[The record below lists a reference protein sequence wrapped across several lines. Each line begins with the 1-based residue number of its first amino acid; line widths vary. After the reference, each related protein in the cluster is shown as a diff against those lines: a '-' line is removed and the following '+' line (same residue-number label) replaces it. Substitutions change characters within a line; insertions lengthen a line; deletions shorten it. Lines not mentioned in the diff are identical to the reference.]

1 MKITASGAFF
11 VFFAQRK
18 ITAVALVFLLLV
30 LSSALLAPW
39 IAPYDPLAMNAI
51 DRLKPPDATHWFGTD
66 HAGRDLL
73 SRVIFGAR
81 MALLTG
87 FGVVVIALV
96 FGVLLGTLSAY
107 FPPLGLVLMRVV
119 DVLMGI
125 PALLLALAF
134 VVILGKGLFNS
145 MIAVGAIYV
154 TSTARITYGLTR
166 KIVAET
172 YIEAITSIGAG
183 HARILWRHILPNLLS
198 PLMVQA
204 TFIFAF
210 AQLSAASLD
219 FLGLGLPPDV
229 PSWGNMVAETR
240 RYITRA
246 PWLLMFPGAA
256 IILTVF
262 SLNLVGDALR
272 DRLDPRFKDDLIKW

>member
-1 MKITASGAFF
+1 MRALVLFLTPFG
-11 VFFAQRK
+11 QRK
-18 ITAVALVFLLLV
+18 VAGFGLAFLVIV
-30 LSSALLAPW
+30 VSAALLAPW
-39 IAPYDPLAMNAI
+39 VAPFDPLAMDALA
-51 DRLKPPDATHWFGTD
+51 RLSPPSAEHWFGTD
-66 HAGRDLL
+66 HAGRDLFA
-73 SRVIFGAR
+73 RVIYGAR
-81 MALLTG
+81 MALVTG
-87 FGVVVIALV
+87 IGVVVIALF

-107 FPPLGLVLMRVV
+107 FPRLGLVLMRIV

-145 MIAVGAIYV
+145 MIAVGAIYL
-154 TSTARITYGLTR
+154 TTTARITYGLTR
-166 KIVAET
+166 KVVAET
-172 YIEAITSIGAG
+172 YIEAITSLGAG
-183 HARILWRHILPNLLS
+183 HARILRRHVLPNLVS

-229 PSWGNMVAETR
+229 PSWGNMIAETR

-262 SLNLVGDALR
+262 SLNLVGDVLR
-272 DRLDPRFKDDLIKW
+272 DRLDPRFKDDLAKW

>member
-1 MKITASGAFF
+1 MSAVIEFLTP
-11 VFFAQRK
+11 FAQRK
-18 ITAVALVFLLLV
+18 VAGFGLAFLVVVLV
-30 LSSALLAPW
+30 AALLAPW
-39 IAPYDPLAMNAI
+39 ITPYDPLQIDAMA
-51 DRLKPPDATHWFGTD
+51 RLAPPSAEHWFGTD
-66 HAGRDLL
+66 HAGRDLF
-73 SRVIFGAR
+73 SRVIYGAR

-87 FGVVVIALV
+87 AGVVVIALV

-107 FPPLGLVLMRVV
+107 FPSLGMVLMRVV

-125 PALLLALAF
+125 PALLLALAL
-134 VVILGKGLFNS
+134 VVILGKGLYNS

-154 TSTARITYGLTR
+154 TATARIIYGLTR
-166 KIVAET
+166 KITAET
-172 YIEAITSIGAG
+172 YIEAVTSLGAG
-183 HARILWRHILPNLLS
+183 HWRIIRRHILPNLVS

-229 PSWGNMVAETR
+229 PSWGNMIAETR

-246 PWLLMFPGAA
+246 PGLLMFPGAA

-262 SLNLVGDALR
+262 SLNLVGDVLR
-272 DRLDPRFKDDLIKW
+272 DRLDPRFKDDLAKW

>member
-1 MKITASGAFF
+1 VARFLRPFAGRKVAAFG
-11 VFFAQRK
+11 
-18 ITAVALVFLLLV
+18 LVFIGV
-30 LSSALLAPW
+30 VAVCAALAPW
-39 IAPYDPLAMNAI
+39 ISPFDPTEMNAI
-51 DRLKPPDATHWFGTD
+51 ERLQPPSAAHWFGTD
-66 HAGRDLL
+66 HAGRDLF
-73 SRVIFGAR
+73 SRVVYGAR

-107 FPPLGLVLMRVV
+107 FPLLGLALMRIV

-125 PALLLALAF
+125 PALLLALAL
-134 VVILGKGLFNS
+134 VVILGKGLFNA

-154 TSTARITYGLTR
+154 TTTARITFGLTR

-172 YIEAITSIGAG
+172 YIEAVTSLGAG
-183 HARILWRHILPNLLS
+183 HMRVLAGHVLPNLVS

-210 AQLSAASLD
+210 SQLSVASLD

-246 PWLLMFPGAA
+246 PWLLMFPGGA

-262 SLNLVGDALR
+262 SLNLVGDVLR
-272 DRLDPRFKDDLIKW
+272 DRLDPRFKDELVK

>member
-1 MKITASGAFF
+1 MNAVATFLAP
-11 VFFAQRK
+11 FAQRK
-18 ITAVALVFLLLV
+18 VAAVGLFIITVIIIAAV
-30 LSSALLAPW
+30 LAPW
-39 IAPYDPLAMNAI
+39 IVPYDPLAMDALARLTPPNAE
-51 DRLKPPDATHWFGTD
+51 HWFGTD
-66 HAGRDLL
+66 HAGRDLF
-73 SRVIFGAR
+73 SRVIYGAR
-81 MALLTG
+81 MALVTG
-87 FGVVVIALV
+87 IGVVIIALV
-96 FGVLLGTLSAY
+96 FGVLLGMLSAY
-107 FPPLGLVLMRVV
+107 FPLLGLVLMRVV

-134 VVILGKGLFNS
+134 VVIIGKGLFNS

-154 TSTARITYGLTR
+154 TTTARITYGLTR
-166 KIVAET
+166 KVVAEA
-172 YIEAITSIGAG
+172 YIEAITSLGAG
-183 HARILWRHILPNLLS
+183 HFRILWRHVLPNLLS

-262 SLNLVGDALR
+262 SLNLVGDVLR
-272 DRLDPRFKDDLIKW
+272 DRLDPRFKDDLVKW

>member
-1 MKITASGAFF
+1 MKPALKQFF
-11 VFFAQRK
+11 ILFARRK
-18 ITAVALVFLLLV
+18 VAAVGLLFLLLV
-30 LSSALLAPW
+30 FTSALLAPW
-39 IAPYDPLAMNAI
+39 IVPYDPLEMNAI
-51 DRLKPPDATHWFGTD
+51 ARLSPPDSSHWFGTD

-73 SRVIFGAR
+73 SRVIYGAR
-81 MALLTG
+81 MALVIG
-87 FGVVVIALV
+87 VGVVVIALV

-107 FPPLGLVLMRVV
+107 FPPLGMLLMRVV

-145 MIAVGAIYV
+145 MIAIGAIYV
-154 TSTARITYGLTR
+154 TSTARITYGLSR

-172 YIEAITSIGAG
+172 YIEAITSLGAS
-183 HARILWRHILPNLLS
+183 HARILWRHVLPNLLS

-262 SLNLVGDALR
+262 SLNLVGDVLR

>member
-1 MKITASGAFF
+1 MRALVLFLTPFG
-11 VFFAQRK
+11 QRK
-18 ITAVALVFLLLV
+18 VAGFGLAFLLIV
-30 LSSALLAPW
+30 VSAALLAPW
-39 IAPYDPLAMNAI
+39 VAPYDPLAMDALA
-51 DRLKPPDATHWFGTD
+51 RLSPPSAEHWFGTD
-66 HAGRDLL
+66 HAGRDLFA
-73 SRVIFGAR
+73 RVIYGAR
-81 MALLTG
+81 MALVTG
-87 FGVVVIALV
+87 IGVVVIALF

-107 FPPLGLVLMRVV
+107 FPRLGLVLMRIV

-145 MIAVGAIYV
+145 MIAVGAIYL
-154 TSTARITYGLTR
+154 TTTARITYGLTR
-166 KIVAET
+166 KVVAET
-172 YIEAITSIGAG
+172 YIEAITSLGAG
-183 HARILWRHILPNLLS
+183 HARILRRHVLPNLVS

-229 PSWGNMVAETR
+229 PSWGNMIAETR

-262 SLNLVGDALR
+262 SLNLVGDVLR
-272 DRLDPRFKDDLIKW
+272 DRLDPRFKDDLAKW

>member
-1 MKITASGAFF
+1 MRAVLDFLSLFRQRW
-11 VFFAQRK
+11 FA
-18 ITAVALVFLLLV
+18 AVGLIVIIMIVIA
-30 LSSALLAPW
+30 ALLAPL
-39 IAPYDPLAMNAI
+39 IAPHDPLEINALN
-51 DRLKPPDATHWFGTD
+51 RLIPPNAAHWFGTD
-66 HAGRDLL
+66 HAGRDLF
-73 SRVIFGAR
+73 SRVVYGAR

-87 FGVVVIALV
+87 IGVVVIALV

-107 FPPLGLVLMRVV
+107 YPTLGLVLMRIV

-134 VVILGKGLFNS
+134 VVVLGKGLLNS

-154 TSTARITYGLTR
+154 TTTARITYGLTR

-172 YIEAITSIGAG
+172 YIEAVTSLGADDL
-183 HARILWRHILPNLLS
+183 RILWRHVLPNLVS

-210 AQLSAASLD
+210 AQLSTASLD

-246 PWLLMFPGAA
+246 PWLLMFPGGA

-262 SLNLVGDALR
+262 ALNLVGDVLR
-272 DRLDPRFKDDLIKW
+272 DRLDPRFKDDLTKW

>member
-1 MKITASGAFF
+1 VSAVLEFLAPFATRKVAAFGLAF
-11 VFFAQRK
+11 LIVVL
-18 ITAVALVFLLLV
+18 VA
-30 LSSALLAPW
+30 ALLAPW
-39 IAPYDPLAMNAI
+39 IVPYDPQQIDAIARLSPPNA
-51 DRLKPPDATHWFGTD
+51 AHWFGTD
-66 HAGRDLL
+66 HAGRDLF
-73 SRVIFGAR
+73 SRVIYGAR

-87 FGVVVIALV
+87 AGVVIIALV

-107 FPPLGLVLMRVV
+107 FPRLGMVLMRVV

-125 PALLLALAF
+125 PALLLALAL

-145 MIAVGAIYV
+145 MIAVGAIYI
-154 TSTARITYGLTR
+154 TTTARITYGLTR
-166 KIVAET
+166 KVTAET
-172 YIEAITSIGAG
+172 YIEAVTSLGAG
-183 HARILWRHILPNLLS
+183 HWRIIRRHVLPNLVS

-229 PSWGNMVAETR
+229 PSWGNMIAETR

-246 PWLLMFPGAA
+246 PGLLMFPGAA

-262 SLNLVGDALR
+262 SLNLVGDVLR
-272 DRLDPRFKDDLIKW
+272 DRLDPRFKDDLAKW

>member
-1 MKITASGAFF
+1 MRVLVLFLTPFG
-11 VFFAQRK
+11 QRK
-18 ITAVALVFLLLV
+18 VAAFGLAFLVLVALA
-30 LSSALLAPW
+30 ALLAPW
-39 IAPYDPLAMNAI
+39 LAPYDPLAMDALA
-51 DRLKPPDATHWFGTD
+51 RLAPPSAEHWFGTD
-66 HAGRDLL
+66 HAGRDLF
-73 SRVIFGAR
+73 SRVIYGAR
-81 MALLTG
+81 MALVTG
-87 FGVVVIALV
+87 IGVVVIALV

-107 FPPLGLVLMRVV
+107 FPRLGMILMRIV

-145 MIAVGAIYV
+145 MIAVGAIYL
-154 TSTARITYGLTR
+154 TTTARITYGLTR
-166 KIVAET
+166 KVAAES
-172 YIEAITSIGAG
+172 YIEAITSLGAG
-183 HARILWRHILPNLLS
+183 HFLVLRRHVLPNLVS

-229 PSWGNMVAETR
+229 PSWGNMIAETR

-262 SLNLVGDALR
+262 SLNLVGDVLR
-272 DRLDPRFKDDLIKW
+272 DRLDPRFKDDLAKW

>member
-1 MKITASGAFF
+1 MNALRAFLRP
-11 VFFAQRK
+11 FAQRK
-18 ITAVALVFLLLV
+18 VAAFGLIFATVVVVGAV
-30 LSSALLAPW
+30 LAPW
-39 IAPYDPLAMNAI
+39 IAPYDPVAMNAI
-51 DRLKPPDATHWFGTD
+51 DRLQPPSATYWFGTD
-66 HAGRDLL
+66 HAGRDLF
-73 SRVIFGAR
+73 SRVIYGAR

-96 FGVLLGTLSAY
+96 FGVALGALSAY
-107 FPPLGLVLMRVV
+107 FPLLGLVLMRVV

-125 PALLLALAF
+125 PALLLALAL

-154 TSTARITYGLTR
+154 TTTARITFGLTR

-172 YIEAITSIGAG
+172 YVEAITSLGAS
-183 HARILWRHILPNLLS
+183 HARILLRHVLPNLAS

-246 PWLLMFPGAA
+246 PWLLMFPGGA

-262 SLNLVGDALR
+262 SLNLVGDVLR
-272 DRLDPRFKDDLIKW
+272 DRLDPRFKDDLVKW

>member
-1 MKITASGAFF
+1 MSAVIEFLTP
-11 VFFAQRK
+11 FAQRK
-18 ITAVALVFLLLV
+18 VAAFGLAFLLV
-30 LSSALLAPW
+30 VVIAALLAPW
-39 IAPYDPLAMNAI
+39 ITPYDPLQIDAI
-51 DRLKPPDATHWFGTD
+51 ARLAPPSAEHWFGTD
-66 HAGRDLL
+66 HAGRDLF
-73 SRVIFGAR
+73 SRVIYGAR

-87 FGVVVIALV
+87 AGVVVIALV

-107 FPPLGLVLMRVV
+107 FPTLGLVLMRVV

-154 TSTARITYGLTR
+154 TTTARITYGLTR
-166 KIVAET
+166 KVVAET
-172 YIEAITSIGAG
+172 YIEAITSLGASHG
-183 HARILWRHILPNLLS
+183 RILGRHVLPNLIS

-262 SLNLVGDALR
+262 SLNLVGDVLR
-272 DRLDPRFKDDLIKW
+272 DRLDPRFKDDLAKW

>member
-1 MKITASGAFF
+1 VSAVLQFLMPFR
-11 VFFAQRK
+11 QRK
-18 ITAVALVFLLLV
+18 VAAFGLAFIVVV
-30 LSSALLAPW
+30 LFAAILAPW
-39 IAPYDPLAMNAI
+39 IVPYDPQQIDAI
-51 DRLKPPDATHWFGTD
+51 ARLSPPSAAHWFGTD
-66 HAGRDLL
+66 HAGRDLF
-73 SRVIFGAR
+73 SRVIYGAR

-87 FGVVVIALV
+87 AGVVVIALV
-96 FGVLLGTLSAY
+96 LGVLLGTLSAY
-107 FPPLGLVLMRVV
+107 FPKLGMVLMRVV

-125 PALLLALAF
+125 PALLLALAL

-154 TSTARITYGLTR
+154 TTTARITYGLTR
-166 KIVAET
+166 KITAET
-172 YIEAITSIGAG
+172 YIEAVTSLGAG
-183 HARILWRHILPNLLS
+183 DLRIIWRHVLPNLIS

-229 PSWGNMVAETR
+229 PSWGNMIAETR

-246 PWLLMFPGAA
+246 PGLLMFPGAA

-262 SLNLVGDALR
+262 SLNLVGDVLR
-272 DRLDPRFKDDLIKW
+272 DRLDPRFKDDLAK

>member
-1 MKITASGAFF
+1 MFLSPFRARKVAALGLVILVVMLFCALFAPLIVPHDPNAMQASA
-11 VFFAQRK
+11 
-18 ITAVALVFLLLV
+18 
-30 LSSALLAPW
+30 
-39 IAPYDPLAMNAI
+39 
-51 DRLKPPDATHWFGTD
+51 RLRPPDAEFWFGTD
-66 HAGRDLL
+66 HAGRDLF
-73 SRVIFGAR
+73 SRVVYGAR
-81 MALLTG
+81 MALITG
-87 FGVVVIALV
+87 VGVVVIALV

-107 FPPLGLVLMRVV
+107 FPNLGIVLMRLV

-134 VVILGKGLFNS
+134 VVVLGKGLFNS
-145 MIAVGAIYV
+145 MIAVGAIYI
-154 TSTARITYGLTR
+154 TTTARITYGLSR
-166 KIVAET
+166 KIASET
-172 YIEAITSIGAG
+172 YIEAITSLGAG
-183 HARILWRHILPNLLS
+183 HPRILWHHVMPNLVS
-198 PLMVQA
+198 PLIVQA

-246 PWLLMFPGAA
+246 PWLLMFPGGA

-262 SLNLVGDALR
+262 ALNLVGDVMR
-272 DRLDPRFKDDLIKW
+272 DRLDPRFKDDLARW

>member
-1 MKITASGAFF
+1 MNALLGFLRPFTRRKVAAFG
-11 VFFAQRK
+11 
-18 ITAVALVFLLLV
+18 LVFAILV
-30 LSSALLAPW
+30 VIGATLAPW
-39 IAPYDPLAMNAI
+39 IAPYNPLAMNAI
-51 DRLKPPDATHWFGTD
+51 DRLQPPGAQHWFGTD
-66 HAGRDLL
+66 HAGRDLF
-73 SRVIFGAR
+73 SRVVYGAR
-81 MALLTG
+81 MALVTG

-96 FGVLLGTLSAY
+96 FGVALGTLSAY
-107 FPPLGLVLMRVV
+107 FPLLGLVLMRVV

-125 PALLLALAF
+125 PALLLALAL
-134 VVILGKGLFNS
+134 VVILGKGLFNA
-145 MIAVGAIYV
+145 MIAVGAIYI
-154 TSTARITYGLTR
+154 TTTARITFGLTR

-172 YIEAITSIGAG
+172 YIEAITSLGAS
-183 HARILWRHILPNLLS
+183 HARILLRHVLPNLAS

-246 PWLLMFPGAA
+246 PWLLMFPGGA

-262 SLNLVGDALR
+262 SLNLVGDVLR
-272 DRLDPRFKDDLIKW
+272 DRLDPRFKDDLVKW

>member
-1 MKITASGAFF
+1 MRPLVLFLTP
-11 VFFAQRK
+11 FAQRK
-18 ITAVALVFLLLV
+18 VAAFGLAFLVV
-30 LSSALLAPW
+30 VVSAAALAPW
-39 IAPYDPLAMNAI
+39 IAPYDPLAMDALARLTPPNAE
-51 DRLKPPDATHWFGTD
+51 HWFGTD
-66 HAGRDLL
+66 HAGRDLF
-73 SRVIFGAR
+73 SRVIYGAR

-107 FPPLGLVLMRVV
+107 FPRLGLVLMRIV

-145 MIAVGAIYV
+145 MIAVGAIYI
-154 TSTARITYGLTR
+154 TTTARITYGLTR

-172 YIEAITSIGAG
+172 YIEAVTSLGAG
-183 HARILWRHILPNLLS
+183 HFRILRRHVLPNLVS
-198 PLMVQA
+198 PLIVQA

-229 PSWGNMVAETR
+229 PSWGNMIAETR

-246 PWLLMFPGAA
+246 PWLLTFPGAA

-262 SLNLVGDALR
+262 SFNLVGDVLR
-272 DRLDPRFKDDLIKW
+272 DRLDPRFKDDLSKW

>member
-1 MKITASGAFF
+1 MSAVVEFLTP
-11 VFFAQRK
+11 FAQRK
-18 ITAVALVFLLLV
+18 VAGFGLAFLTVVLVAAV
-30 LSSALLAPW
+30 LAPW
-39 IAPYDPLAMNAI
+39 ITPYDPLQIDAMARLTPPNAE
-51 DRLKPPDATHWFGTD
+51 HWFGTD
-66 HAGRDLL
+66 HAGRDLF
-73 SRVIFGAR
+73 SRVIYGAR

-87 FGVVVIALV
+87 AGVVVIALV

-107 FPPLGLVLMRVV
+107 FPRLGLVLMRVV

-125 PALLLALAF
+125 PALLLALAL

-154 TSTARITYGLTR
+154 TATARITYGLTR
-166 KIVAET
+166 KITAET
-172 YIEAITSIGAG
+172 YIEAVTSVGAG
-183 HARILWRHILPNLLS
+183 HWRIIRRHILPNLLS

-229 PSWGNMVAETR
+229 PSWGNMIAETR

-246 PWLLMFPGAA
+246 PGLLMVPGAA

-262 SLNLVGDALR
+262 SLNLVGDVLR
-272 DRLDPRFKDDLIKW
+272 DRLDPRFKDDLAKW

>member
-1 MKITASGAFF
+1 MQTLADMLDLFTR
-11 VFFAQRK
+11 RK
-18 ITAVALVFLLLV
+18 VAGFGLLFLLV
-30 LSSALLAPW
+30 VFGCALFAPW
-39 IAPYDPLAMNAI
+39 IVPYDPLAMDAI
-51 DRLKPPDATHWFGTD
+51 ARLSPPDSGHLFGTD
-66 HAGRDLL
+66 HAGRDLF
-73 SRVIFGAR
+73 SRVIYGAR

-87 FGVVVIALV
+87 IGVVVIALV

-107 FPPLGLVLMRVV
+107 FPLLGMVLMRVV

-125 PALLLALAF
+125 PALLLALAL

-145 MIAVGAIYV
+145 MLAVGAIYI

-172 YIEAITSIGAG
+172 YIEAITAAGAG
-183 HARILWRHILPNLLS
+183 SARILWRHVLPNLLS

-210 AQLSAASLD
+210 AQLSTASLD

-246 PWLLMFPGAA
+246 PWLLMFPGGA

-262 SLNLVGDALR
+262 ALNLVGDVLR
-272 DRLDPRFKDDLIKW
+272 DRLDPRFKDDLSRW

>member
-1 MKITASGAFF
+1 MKPLILFLTPFG
-11 VFFAQRK
+11 QRK
-18 ITAVALVFLLLV
+18 VAAFGLIILTVV
-30 LSSALLAPW
+30 LICALLAPW
-39 IAPYDPLAMNAI
+39 IAPYDPLEMNARA
-51 DRLKPPDATHWFGTD
+51 RLSPPTAEYWLGTD

-73 SRVIFGAR
+73 SRVIYGAR

-87 FGVVVIALV
+87 TGVVIIALV

-107 FPPLGLVLMRVV
+107 FPRLGLVLMRIV

-125 PALLLALAF
+125 PALLLALAL
-134 VVILGKGLFNS
+134 VVILGKGLFNA
-145 MIAVGAIYV
+145 MLAVGAIYI
-154 TSTARITYGLTR
+154 TTTARITYGLTR

-172 YIEAITSIGAG
+172 YIEAITSLGAG
-183 HARILWRHILPNLLS
+183 DLRIIWRHVLPNLIS

-210 AQLSAASLD
+210 AQLSTASLD

-262 SLNLVGDALR
+262 SLNLVGDVLR
-272 DRLDPRFKDDLIKW
+272 DRLDPRFKDDLTKW

>member
-1 MKITASGAFF
+1 M
-11 VFFAQRK
+11 
-18 ITAVALVFLLLV
+18 TAVLDFLSLFRQRWFAAVGLIV
-30 LSSALLAPW
+30 IIAIVIAALLAPL
-39 IAPYDPLAMNAI
+39 IAPYDPLEIDALNRLIPPNAE
-51 DRLKPPDATHWFGTD
+51 HWFGTD
-66 HAGRDLL
+66 HAGRDLF
-73 SRVIFGAR
+73 SRVIYGAR

-87 FGVVVIALV
+87 IGVVVIALV

-107 FPPLGLVLMRVV
+107 YPTLGLVLMRIV

-134 VVILGKGLFNS
+134 VVILGKGLLNS

-154 TSTARITYGLTR
+154 TTTARITYGLTR

-172 YIEAITSIGAG
+172 YIEAVTSLGAG
-183 HARILWRHILPNLLS
+183 DLRILWRHVLPNLVS

-210 AQLSAASLD
+210 AQLSTASLD

-246 PWLLMFPGAA
+246 PWLLMFPGGA

-262 SLNLVGDALR
+262 ALNLVGDVLR
-272 DRLDPRFKDDLIKW
+272 DRLDPRFKDDLTKW

>member
-1 MKITASGAFF
+1 MRPLIRFLTP
-11 VFFAQRK
+11 FAQRK
-18 ITAVALVFLLLV
+18 IAGIGLVIILV
-30 LSSALLAPW
+30 MLACALLAPW
-39 IAPYDPLAMNAI
+39 IAPYDPGAMDAAG
-51 DRLKPPDATHWFGTD
+51 RLSPPSAEHWFGTD
-66 HAGRDLL
+66 HTGRDLF
-73 SRVIFGAR
+73 SRVIYGAR

-87 FGVVVIALV
+87 TGVVVIALF
-96 FGVLLGTLSAY
+96 FGVLLGMLSAY
-107 FPPLGLVLMRVV
+107 FPRLGLVLMRLV

-145 MIAVGAIYV
+145 MIAVGAIYI
-154 TSTARITYGLTR
+154 TTTARITYGLSR

-172 YIEAITSIGAG
+172 YIEAITSLGAG
-183 HARILWRHILPNLLS
+183 DLRILWRHVLPNLIS

-262 SLNLVGDALR
+262 SLNLVGDVLR
-272 DRLDPRFKDDLIKW
+272 DRLDPRFKDDLAKW

>member
-1 MKITASGAFF
+1 M
-11 VFFAQRK
+11 
-18 ITAVALVFLLLV
+18 TAVFDFLSLFRHRWLAAIGLVIILIIV
-30 LSSALLAPW
+30 VAAILAPW
-39 IAPYDPLAMNAI
+39 ITPFDPLKIDAIARLTPPNAE
-51 DRLKPPDATHWFGTD
+51 HWFGTD
-66 HAGRDLL
+66 HAGRDLF
-73 SRVIFGAR
+73 SRVIYGAR
-81 MALLTG
+81 MALITG
-87 FGVVVIALV
+87 IGVVTIALS
-96 FGVLLGTLSAY
+96 FGVLLGILSAY
-107 FPPLGLVLMRVV
+107 YPPLGLVLMRVV

-134 VVILGKGLFNS
+134 VVVLGKGLFNS

-154 TSTARITYGLTR
+154 TTTARITYGLTR

-172 YIEAITSIGAG
+172 YIEAVTSLGASDL
-183 HARILWRHILPNLLS
+183 RIMRRHVLPNLVS

-210 AQLSAASLD
+210 AQLSTASLD

-246 PWLLMFPGAA
+246 PWLLMFPGGA

-272 DRLDPRFKDDLIKW
+272 DRLDPRFKDDLAKW

>member
-1 MKITASGAFF
+1 VSAVLEFLTPFR
-11 VFFAQRK
+11 QRK
-18 ITAVALVFLLLV
+18 LAAFGLVFMVIVLLA
-30 LSSALLAPW
+30 ALLAPW
-39 IAPYDPLAMNAI
+39 VAPYDPLQI
-51 DRLKPPDATHWFGTD
+51 DALARLSPPSAAHWFGTD
-66 HAGRDLL
+66 HAGRDLF
-73 SRVIFGAR
+73 SRVIYGAR

-87 FGVVVIALV
+87 AGVVVIALV

-107 FPPLGLVLMRVV
+107 FPGLGMVLMRIV

-125 PALLLALAF
+125 PALLLALAL

-154 TSTARITYGLTR
+154 TSTARITYGLSR
-166 KIVAET
+166 KVVAET
-172 YIEAITSIGAG
+172 YIEAVTSLGAS
-183 HARILWRHILPNLLS
+183 HWRIIRRHILPNLLS

-229 PSWGNMVAETR
+229 PSWGNMIAETT

-246 PWLLMFPGAA
+246 PGLLMVPGAA

-262 SLNLVGDALR
+262 SLNLVGDVLR
-272 DRLDPRFKDDLIKW
+272 DRLDPRFKDDLAKW

>member
-1 MKITASGAFF
+1 MSSITAFLAP
-11 VFFAQRK
+11 FAQRK
-18 ITAVALVFLLLV
+18 VAAVGLFIITVIIIAAV
-30 LSSALLAPW
+30 LAPW
-39 IAPYDPLAMNAI
+39 IVPYDPLAMDALARLTPPNAE
-51 DRLKPPDATHWFGTD
+51 HWFGTD
-66 HAGRDLL
+66 HAGRDLF
-73 SRVIFGAR
+73 SRVIYGAR
-81 MALLTG
+81 MALVTG
-87 FGVVVIALV
+87 IGVVIIALV
-96 FGVLLGTLSAY
+96 FGVLLGMLSAY
-107 FPPLGLVLMRVV
+107 FPLLGLVLMRVV

-134 VVILGKGLFNS
+134 VVIIGKGLFNS

-154 TSTARITYGLTR
+154 TTTARITYGLTR
-166 KIVAET
+166 KVVAEA
-172 YIEAITSIGAG
+172 YIEAITSLGAG
-183 HARILWRHILPNLLS
+183 HFRILWHHVLPNLLS

-262 SLNLVGDALR
+262 SLNLVGDVLR
-272 DRLDPRFKDDLIKW
+272 DRLDPRFKDDLVKW

>member
-1 MKITASGAFF
+1 MSAVLEFLAPFG
-11 VFFAQRK
+11 QRK
-18 ITAVALVFLLLV
+18 VAGFGLAFLLVV
-30 LSSALLAPW
+30 LFAAVLAPW
-39 IAPYDPLAMNAI
+39 IVPYDPQQIDAIARLAPPNAE
-51 DRLKPPDATHWFGTD
+51 HWFGTD
-66 HAGRDLL
+66 HAGRDLF
-73 SRVIFGAR
+73 SRVIYGAR

-87 FGVVVIALV
+87 TGVVIIALT

-107 FPPLGLVLMRVV
+107 FPRLGMVLMRIV

-125 PALLLALAF
+125 PALLLALAL

-145 MIAVGAIYV
+145 MIAVGAIYI
-154 TSTARITYGLTR
+154 TTTARITYGLTR
-166 KIVAET
+166 KITAET
-172 YIEAITSIGAG
+172 YIEAVTSLGAG
-183 HARILWRHILPNLLS
+183 HWRIIWRHVLPNLVS

-229 PSWGNMVAETR
+229 PSWGNMIAETR

-262 SLNLVGDALR
+262 SLNLVGDVLR
-272 DRLDPRFKDDLIKW
+272 DRLDPRFKDDLAKW

>member
-1 MKITASGAFF
+1 MRAMLHFLKP
-11 VFFAQRK
+11 FADRK
-18 ITAVALVFLLLV
+18 IAAVGLFFIFVMLVCALF
-30 LSSALLAPW
+30 APW
-39 IAPYDPLAMNAI
+39 IAPYDPGAI
-51 DRLKPPDATHWFGTD
+51 DAMGRLSPPSAEHWFGTD
-66 HAGRDLL
+66 HAGRDLF
-73 SRVIFGAR
+73 SRVIYGAR

-87 FGVVVIALV
+87 TGVVVIALV
-96 FGVLLGTLSAY
+96 FGVLLGALSAY
-107 FPPLGLVLMRVV
+107 FPRLGLVLMRLV

-154 TSTARITYGLTR
+154 TTTARITYGLSR

-172 YIEAITSIGAG
+172 YIEAITSLGAS
-183 HARILWRHILPNLLS
+183 HLRILWHHILPNLLS

-219 FLGLGLPPDV
+219 FLGLGLPPDI

-262 SLNLVGDALR
+262 SLNLVGDVLR
-272 DRLDPRFKDDLIKW
+272 DRLDPRFKDDLTKW

>member
-1 MKITASGAFF
+1 M
-11 VFFAQRK
+11 
-18 ITAVALVFLLLV
+18 TAVLDFLSLFRQRWFAAIGLVV
-30 LSSALLAPW
+30 IIVIVIAALLAPI
-39 IAPYDPLAMNAI
+39 IAPYDPLEINALN
-51 DRLKPPDATHWFGTD
+51 RLIPPNAEYWFGTD
-66 HAGRDLL
+66 HAGRDLF
-73 SRVIFGAR
+73 SRVIYGAR

-87 FGVVVIALV
+87 IGVVVIALV
-96 FGVLLGTLSAY
+96 FGVILGTLSAY
-107 FPPLGLVLMRVV
+107 YPTLGLILMRVV

-134 VVILGKGLFNS
+134 VVVLGKGLLNS

-154 TSTARITYGLTR
+154 TTTARITYGLTR

-172 YIEAITSIGAG
+172 YIEAVTSLGAG
-183 HARILWRHILPNLLS
+183 DLRILWRHVLPNLVS

-210 AQLSAASLD
+210 AQLSTASLD

-246 PWLLMFPGAA
+246 PWLLMFPGGA

-262 SLNLVGDALR
+262 SLNLVGDVLR
-272 DRLDPRFKDDLIKW
+272 DRLDPRFKDDLAKW

>member
-1 MKITASGAFF
+1 MSAVVDFLTP
-11 VFFAQRK
+11 FAQRK
-18 ITAVALVFLLLV
+18 VAGFGLAFLLVVLV
-30 LSSALLAPW
+30 AAVLAPW
-39 IAPYDPLAMNAI
+39 ITPYDPQQIDAVARLA
-51 DRLKPPDATHWFGTD
+51 PPSAEHWFGTD
-66 HAGRDLL
+66 HAGRDLF
-73 SRVIFGAR
+73 SRVIYGAR

-87 FGVVVIALV
+87 AGVVLIALV

-107 FPPLGLVLMRVV
+107 FPTLGMVLMRIV

-125 PALLLALAF
+125 PALLLALAL

-166 KIVAET
+166 KVVAET
-172 YIEAITSIGAG
+172 YIEAVTSLGAG
-183 HARILWRHILPNLLS
+183 HWRIIRRHILPNLIS

-229 PSWGNMVAETR
+229 PSWGNMIAETR

-246 PWLLMFPGAA
+246 PGLLMFPGAA

-262 SLNLVGDALR
+262 SLNLVGDVLR
-272 DRLDPRFKDDLIKW
+272 DRLDPRFKDDLVK

>member
-1 MKITASGAFF
+1 M
-11 VFFAQRK
+11 
-18 ITAVALVFLLLV
+18 TAVLDFLSLFRQRWFAAIGLIV
-30 LSSALLAPW
+30 IIVIVIAALLAPL
-39 IAPYDPLAMNAI
+39 IAPYDPLEFNALN
-51 DRLKPPDATHWFGTD
+51 RLIPPNAEHLFGTD
-66 HAGRDLL
+66 HAGRDLF

-87 FGVVVIALV
+87 IGVVVIALV

-107 FPPLGLVLMRVV
+107 YPTLGLVLMRIV

-134 VVILGKGLFNS
+134 VVILGKGLLNS

-154 TSTARITYGLTR
+154 TTTARITYGLTR

-172 YIEAITSIGAG
+172 YIEAVTSLGAG
-183 HARILWRHILPNLLS
+183 DLRILWRHVLPNLVS

-210 AQLSAASLD
+210 AQLSTASLD

-246 PWLLMFPGAA
+246 PWLLMFPGGA

-262 SLNLVGDALR
+262 ALNLVGDVLR
-272 DRLDPRFKDDLIKW
+272 DRLDPRFKDDLAKW

>member
-1 MKITASGAFF
+1 MSAVVEFLEPFG
-11 VFFAQRK
+11 QRK
-18 ITAVALVFLLLV
+18 VAAFGLAFLVVVLV
-30 LSSALLAPW
+30 AALFATW
-39 IAPYDPLAMNAI
+39 IAPYDPQQIDAI
-51 DRLKPPDATHWFGTD
+51 DRLAPPSAEHWFGTD
-66 HAGRDLL
+66 HAGRDLF
-73 SRVIFGAR
+73 SRVIYGAR

-87 FGVVVIALV
+87 AGVVAIALV
-96 FGVLLGTLSAY
+96 LGVLLGTVSAY
-107 FPPLGLVLMRVV
+107 LPTLGMVLMRIV
-119 DVLMGI
+119 DVMMGI
-125 PALLLALAF
+125 PALLLALAL

-166 KIVAET
+166 KVVAET
-172 YIEAITSIGAG
+172 YIEAVTSLGAG
-183 HARILWRHILPNLLS
+183 HWRIIRRHILPNLIS

-229 PSWGNMVAETR
+229 PSWGNMIAETT

-246 PWLLMFPGAA
+246 PGLLMFPGGA

-262 SLNLVGDALR
+262 SLNLVGDVLR
-272 DRLDPRFKDDLIKW
+272 DRLDPRFKDDLAK

>member
-1 MKITASGAFF
+1 M
-11 VFFAQRK
+11 
-18 ITAVALVFLLLV
+18 
-30 LSSALLAPW
+30 SALLAFLRPFARRKVAAFGLLFTVLVVLGAALAPW
-39 IAPYDPLAMNAI
+39 ITPHDPLAMNAM
-51 DRLKPPDATHWFGTD
+51 DRLQPPNASYWFGTD
-66 HAGRDLL
+66 HAGRDLF
-73 SRVIFGAR
+73 SRVIYGAR
-81 MALLTG
+81 MALVTG

-96 FGVLLGTLSAY
+96 FGVALGALSAY
-107 FPPLGLVLMRVV
+107 FPLLGLVLMRIV

-125 PALLLALAF
+125 PALLLALAL

-154 TSTARITYGLTR
+154 TTTARITFGLTR
-166 KIVAET
+166 KVVAET
-172 YIEAITSIGAG
+172 YIEAITSLGAG
-183 HARILWRHILPNLLS
+183 HTRILIRHVLPNLVS

-246 PWLLMFPGAA
+246 PWVLMFPGGA

-262 SLNLVGDALR
+262 SLNLVGDVLR
-272 DRLDPRFKDDLIKW
+272 DRLDPRFKDDLVKW